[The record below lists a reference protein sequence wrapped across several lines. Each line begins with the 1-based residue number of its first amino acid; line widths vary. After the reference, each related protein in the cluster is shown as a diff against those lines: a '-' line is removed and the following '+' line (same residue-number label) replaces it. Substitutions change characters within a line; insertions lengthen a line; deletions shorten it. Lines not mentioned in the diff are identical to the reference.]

1 MAGCNHKAAQAH
13 DKTVCFESMM
23 IPDDV
28 TDERMSDE
36 ARPRIVCAVMPL
48 SSDGNQ
54 ARGGRWGSSG
64 MNRVFS
70 NGTRAAS
77 IAGAAGV
84 PAIRAGAAAD
94 TTWWQQEWPLAD
106 SAGSLLPW

>member
-36 ARPRIVCAVMPL
+36 ARPRMVCAVMPL

-54 ARGGRWGSSG
+54 ARGGRGGSSG
-64 MNRVFS
+64 MNRVVS
-70 NGTRAAS
+70 AATRDVIASGGT
-77 IAGAAGV
+77 GV
-84 PAIRAGAAAD
+84 PGMAVEGTAENA
-94 TTWWQQEWPLAD
+94 
-106 SAGSLLPW
+106 